1 MIGAFTSEWVKLR
14 RRSMLLWGL
23 GGGLLFG
30 VFATALT
37 IERTQRSFP
46 AGTGA
51 RFHVTIAQLSQPD
64 GFVHGVITASNLIGI
79 VALCL
84 FAGAVASEYSQGTLR
99 NLLVFE
105 PRRTRLLTGKF
116 LALAIFFA
124 IAIVL
129 AVALAAGVAF
139 ALGPSKGIN
148 TSAWTTGT
156 GLTDLGQTI
165 LHIYLASIG
174 YGILGTALAI
184 LLRSPALAVAIG
196 VAYALP
202 GEAIINRLW
211 NSGDKWLPGQLLSA
225 LAHGGTDTT
234 SYTHS
239 LITLSIYAVIVAT
252 GTLVLFQRR
261 DA

>member
-1 MIGAFTSEWVKLR
+1 VIGAFSSEWVKLR

-23 GGGLLFG
+23 GGGLVFS
-30 VFATALT
+30 VFATAIT

-46 AGTGA
+46 PGTGA

-64 GFVHGVITASNLIGI
+64 GFVHGVVTASNLIGI

-99 NLLVFE
+99 NLLVFQ
-105 PRRTRLLTGKF
+105 PRRSQLLTGKF
-116 LALAIFFA
+116 LALGLFFGV
-124 IAIVL
+124 AIVL
-129 AVALAAGVAF
+129 AVAVGAGVAF

-148 TSAWTTGT
+148 TSAWTTST
-156 GLTDLGQTI
+156 GLGDLGQTI

-174 YGILGTALAI
+174 YAILGTALAI
-184 LLRSPALAVAIG
+184 LLRSSALAIAIG

-211 NSGDKWLPGQLLSA
+211 SSGDRWLPGQLLSA
-225 LAHGGTDTT
+225 LAHGGTGTA
-234 SYTHS
+234 SYAHT
-239 LITLSIYAVIVAT
+239 LITLGIYAVGVAAAA
-252 GTLVLFQRR
+252 LLLFRR
-261 DA
+261 QDI